1 MLGFSAFGCRLICS
15 GKSRYPPLTF
25 QRRRHCGDL
34 GFSACACAFILHV
47 AAGGQHQRR
56 KNEDDHDDHQHFDD
70 GDSAFCG
77 ECDGFAALNR

>member
-1 MLGFSAFGCRLICS
+1 LITRIVARVNPIIC
-15 GKSRYPPLTF
+15 LITF

-56 KNEDDHDDHQHFDD
+56 KNEDDHDNHQHFDD
-70 GDSAFCG
+70 GDSAFGG
-77 ECDGFAALNR
+77 E